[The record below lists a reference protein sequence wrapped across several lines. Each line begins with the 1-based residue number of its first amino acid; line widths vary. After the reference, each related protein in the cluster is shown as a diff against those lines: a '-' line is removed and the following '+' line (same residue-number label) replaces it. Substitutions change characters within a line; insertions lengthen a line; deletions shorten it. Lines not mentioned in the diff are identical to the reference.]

1 MLLPMSCHYPDSGH
15 DWCAQIEDQSFWF
28 QHRNE
33 FLVELMRRFPPEAPL
48 YDVGGGNG
56 VVSAA
61 IARAGIRPVVVEPG
75 PAGARR
81 ARERGLEAIASTLE
95 DSGLPRGSLPSIGL
109 FDVIEHIE
117 DSLGFLKTARAFL
130 KPGGRMYVAVPAY
143 EALWSAEDDYAKHF
157 RRYTRTS
164 LHRELTE
171 AGLTVEYTTAMFSFL
186 VLPILLLRSIPY
198 RYGRAKAPT
207 LDSARSDHAGGKA
220 GPMLAFFRDLELL
233 ALRGLGSIPVGTSV
247 VAIAR
252 NQGQP

>member
-1 MLLPMSCHYPDSGH
+1 MSCHYPESGNQ
-15 DWCAQIEDQSFWF
+15 WCAQVEDQSFWF

-33 FLVELMRRFPPEAPL
+33 VLVELMRRFPPEAPL

-56 VVSAA
+56 VVAAA
-61 IARAGIRPVVVEPG
+61 IARAGTRAVVVEPG
-75 PAGARR
+75 EAGAKR

-95 DSGLPRGSLPSIGL
+95 NSGLTRGTLPAIGL
-109 FDVIEHIE
+109 FDVVEHIE
-117 DSLGFLKTARAFL
+117 HSLEFLKTARGFL
-130 KPGGRMYVAVPAY
+130 KPGGRIYVAVPAY

-164 LHRELTE
+164 LHRELTA
-171 AGLTVEYTTAMFSFL
+171 AGFTVEYTTAMFSFL
-186 VLPILLLRSIPY
+186 VLPILLLRCIPY
-198 RYGRAKAPT
+198 RYGRAKPPT
-207 LDSARSDHAGGKA
+207 LDSARSDHTGGQA

-233 ALRGLGSIPVGTSV
+233 ALRALGSIPVGTSV